1 MNNNFKFIK
10 TEDNRFR
17 WESNFMI
24 LEYSE
29 PSIQAFQEYLPV
41 KDFKDIM
48 YYYYTVKIFKKID
61 NSKEILVSERDVY
74 DFPCID
80 ELKWIIEHQLNNNPT
95 INGQKIEYQSGDVRY
110 KETFESEGFACED
123 FYSISKSTDE
133 NNKNE
138 RYSIYIGTTYDDNG
152 DLTSNGIR
160 TPHINRIDLK
170 ELLKCVDSFIQ
181 YSIDKNNNELEKLN
195 DKFIIKDDKL
205 YEYDYENN
213 LDNIYVIG
221 EFIKNITFIDNN
233 KQCEEVDLIISDLRR
248 DKVFFKGGL
257 CLFTKD
263 IRYMYSKVQDN
274 KLTYNEQ
281 QCAEDFTSILNTDEK
296 HEFISNDVNEL
307 LLKYKNAIVNRTKM
321 CIDKNRNY
329 MTKYEKNMGIDGII
343 PVVETV
349 INNIKYILMKIKQYN

>member
-1 MNNNFKFIK
+1 MKNNFKFIK

-17 WESNFMI
+17 WESDFMV

-61 NSKEILVSERDVY
+61 NSKEILVSERYVY

-95 INGQKIEYQSGDVRY
+95 IDGQKIEYKSGDIRY
-110 KETFESEGFACED
+110 RETFETEGFACED

-138 RYSIYIGTTYDDNG
+138 RYSIYIGTTYDANG

-160 TPHINRIDLK
+160 TPYINKHDLK
-170 ELLKCVDSFIQ
+170 ELLKCVDGFIQ
-181 YSIDKNNNELEKLN
+181 YSIDKNNNSLKELEDCFK
-195 DKFIIKDDKL
+195 IKGNKL

-213 LDNIYVIG
+213 LESIYVIG
-221 EFIKNITFIDNN
+221 DFIKDITSIDNN
-233 KQCEEVDLIISDLRR
+233 KQCEEHDLIISDIRD
-248 DKVFFKGGL
+248 DKVFFKGGI

-263 IRYMYSKVQDN
+263 IIYMCTNVQDN

-281 QCAEDFTSILNTDEK
+281 QCAEDFISILNTDEK

-307 LLKYKNAIVNRTKM
+307 LLKYKNAIVNRTNM
-321 CIDKNRNY
+321 CIDDKRNY
-329 MTKYEKNMGIDGII
+329 MTKYEKNMGIEGIT

-349 INNIKYILMKIKQYN
+349 INNIKYILSKGEM

>member
-10 TEDNRFR
+10 TDDNRFR
-17 WESNFMI
+17 WESDFMV

-95 INGQKIEYQSGDVRY
+95 INGQKIEYQSGDIRY

-123 FYSISKSTDE
+123 FYSISKSTDK

-138 RYSIYIGTTYDDNG
+138 RYSIYIGTTYVDKG

-160 TPHINRIDLK
+160 TPYINEHDLK

-213 LDNIYVIG
+213 LDSIYVIG

-248 DKVFFKGGL
+248 DKVFFKSGL

-263 IRYMYSKVQDN
+263 I
-274 KLTYNEQ
+274 
-281 QCAEDFTSILNTDEK
+281 
-296 HEFISNDVNEL
+296 
-307 LLKYKNAIVNRTKM
+307 
-321 CIDKNRNY
+321 
-329 MTKYEKNMGIDGII
+329 
-343 PVVETV
+343 
-349 INNIKYILMKIKQYN
+349 

>member
-17 WESNFMI
+17 WKSNFMV

-48 YYYYTVKIFKKID
+48 YYYYTVKIFKKIY
-61 NSKEILVSERDVY
+61 NSKEILVSERYVY
-74 DFPCID
+74 DFPCITQ
-80 ELKWIIEHQLNNNPT
+80 LKWIIEHQLNNNPT
-95 INGQKIEYQSGDVRY
+95 INGQKIEYESGDIRY
-110 KETFESEGFACED
+110 RETFESEGFACED
-123 FYSISKSTDE
+123 FYSISKSTDK

-138 RYSIYIGTTYDDNG
+138 KYSIYIGTTYNNNG

-160 TPHINRIDLK
+160 TPYINRNDLK

-181 YSIDKNNNELEKLN
+181 YSIDKNNNELKESENCFK
-195 DKFIIKDDKL
+195 IKGNKL
-205 YEYDYENN
+205 YEYDYESN
-213 LDNIYVIG
+213 LESIYCIGDNI
-221 EFIKNITFIDNN
+221 KHITYIDNN
-233 KQCEEVDLIISDLRR
+233 KQCSKNNLIITNIKN

-263 IRYMYSKVQDN
+263 IRYMRTKVQDN

-281 QCAEDFTSILNTDEK
+281 QCAEDFISILNTDEK
-296 HEFISNDVNEL
+296 HDFISNDVNEL
-307 LLKYKNAIVNRTKM
+307 LLKYKNAIVNRTNM

-329 MTKYEKNMGIDGII
+329 MTKYEKNMGIDGIT

-349 INNIKYILMKIKQYN
+349 INNIKYILSKN

>member
-1 MNNNFKFIK
+1 MKNNFKFIK

-17 WESNFMI
+17 WESNFMV

-29 PSIQAFQEYLPV
+29 PSIQAFNEYLPV
-41 KDFKDIM
+41 SDIKDFM

-61 NSKEILVSERDVY
+61 NSKEILVSERYVY

-95 INGQKIEYQSGDVRY
+95 INGQKIEYQSGDIRF

-123 FYSISKSTDE
+123 FYSISKSTDK

-138 RYSIYIGTTYDDNG
+138 RYSIYIGTSYDDNG

-160 TPHINRIDLK
+160 TPYINRLDLK

-181 YSIDKNNNELEKLN
+181 YSIDYNNSSLEKLN
-195 DKFIIKDDKL
+195 DKFIIKGNKL
-205 YEYDYENN
+205 YQYDYENN
-213 LDNIYVIG
+213 LDSIYVIG
-221 EFIKNITFIDNN
+221 DSIEDITFIDNN
-233 KQCEEVDLIISDLRR
+233 KQYEKVDLIISDMRY
-248 DKVFFKGGL
+248 DKVFFKRGL

-263 IRYMYSKVQDN
+263 IRYMCSKIQDN

-281 QCAEDFTSILNTDEK
+281 QCAEDFIDILNTDEK

-307 LLKYKNAIVNRTKM
+307 LLKYKNAIVNRTNM
-321 CIDKNRNY
+321 CIDDNRSY
-329 MTKYEKNMGIDGII
+329 MTEYEKNMGIDGIT

-349 INNIKYILMKIKQYN
+349 INNIKYILNEN

>member
-10 TEDNRFR
+10 TDNNRFR
-17 WESNFMI
+17 WESNFMV

-29 PSIQAFQEYLPV
+29 PSIQAFQEFLPV
-41 KDFKDIM
+41 KDFNDIM

-61 NSKEILVSERDVY
+61 KSKEILVSERYVY

-95 INGQKIEYQSGDVRY
+95 IDGQKIEYKSGDIRY
-110 KETFESEGFACED
+110 RETFETEGFACED

-138 RYSIYIGTTYDDNG
+138 RYSIYIGTTRDVND

-160 TPHINRIDLK
+160 THYINRLDLK
-170 ELLKCVDSFIQ
+170 ELLKCVDGFIQ
-181 YSIDKNNNELEKLN
+181 YSIDCNNNALEKLN

-205 YEYDYENN
+205 YQYDYENN
-213 LDNIYVIG
+213 LDSIYVIG
-221 EFIKNITFIDNN
+221 DFIEDITFIDNN
-233 KQCEEVDLIISDLRR
+233 KQCEEVDLIISDIRR
-248 DKVFFKGGL
+248 DKVFFKSGV

-263 IRYMYSKVQDN
+263 IRYMNTKVEDN

-281 QCAEDFTSILNTDEK
+281 QCAEDFISILNTDEK

-307 LLKYKNAIVNRTKM
+307 LLKYKYAIVNRTKM
-321 CIDKNRNY
+321 YIDNKRNY
-329 MTKYEKNMGIDGII
+329 ITKYESNMVIEGIT

-349 INNIKYILMKIKQYN
+349 INNIKYILSKN

>member
-10 TEDNRFR
+10 TDDNRFR
-17 WESNFMI
+17 WESDFMV

-61 NSKEILVSERDVY
+61 KSKEILISERYVY
-74 DFPCID
+74 DFPCIE

-95 INGQKIEYQSGDVRY
+95 INGQKIEYQSGDIRY

-160 TPHINRIDLK
+160 TPYINEYDLK

-181 YSIDKNNNELEKLN
+181 YSIDKNNNELKQLENSFKIKSNKLYEYHYDN
-195 DKFIIKDDKL
+195 KLESIYTICDTIKDLTYIKNNEQIEDRDLYITNIKDDKIIFSNKL
-205 YEYDYENN
+205 TVY
-213 LDNIYVIG
+213 
-221 EFIKNITFIDNN
+221 IK
-233 KQCEEVDLIISDLRR
+233 DLRYIC
-248 DKVFFKGGL
+248 DKVP
-257 CLFTKD
+257 
-263 IRYMYSKVQDN
+263 DN
-274 KLTYNEQ
+274 KLTYNEK
-281 QCAEDFTSILNTDEK
+281 QCAKDFIDILNNDEIE
-296 HEFISNDVNEL
+296 EFKTNDIDYL
-307 LLKYKNAIVNRTKM
+307 LDKYKNAIVNRTNM
-321 CIDKNRNY
+321 CINDNRNY
-329 MTKYEKNMGIDGII
+329 VTTYEKNMGIDGIT

-349 INNIKYILMKIKQYN
+349 IKYIKELLNN

>member
-1 MNNNFKFIK
+1 MKNNFKFIK

-17 WESNFMI
+17 WESDFMV

-29 PSIQAFQEYLPV
+29 PSIQAFQDFLPV
-41 KDFKDIM
+41 KDFNDIM

-61 NSKEILVSERDVY
+61 NSKEILVSERYVY

-95 INGQKIEYQSGDVRY
+95 INGQKIEYNSGDIRY
-110 KETFESEGFACED
+110 RETFETEGFACED

-138 RYSIYIGTTYDDNG
+138 RYSIYIGTTYDNNG

-160 TPHINRIDLK
+160 TPYINKHDLK

-181 YSIDKNNNELEKLN
+181 YSIDKNNNSLKELEDCFK
-195 DKFIIKDDKL
+195 IKGNKL

-213 LDNIYVIG
+213 LDSIYVIG
-221 EFIKNITFIDNN
+221 DFIEDITVIDNN
-233 KQCEEVDLIISDLRR
+233 KQCEEHDLIISDIR
-248 DKVFFKGGL
+248 DNKVFFKGGI
-257 CLFTKD
+257 CLFAKE
-263 IRYMYSKVQDN
+263 IRYMRTKVQDN

-281 QCAEDFTSILNTDEK
+281 QCAEDFISILNTDEK
-296 HEFISNDVNEL
+296 HEFISNDTNEL
-307 LLKYKNAIVNRTKM
+307 LLKYKNAIVNRTNM
-321 CIDKNRNY
+321 CIDDKRIY
-329 MTKYEKNMGIDGII
+329 MTKYEKNMGIEGITSI
-343 PVVETV
+343 VKTV
-349 INNIKYILMKIKQYN
+349 INNIKYILSKGEM

>member
-1 MNNNFKFIK
+1 MKNNFKFIK
-10 TEDNRFR
+10 TDDNRFR
-17 WESNFMI
+17 WESNFMV

-95 INGQKIEYQSGDVRY
+95 INGQKIEYKSGDIRY
-110 KETFESEGFACED
+110 RETFETEGFACED

-160 TPHINRIDLK
+160 TPYINEHDLK
-170 ELLKCVDSFIQ
+170 ELLNCVDSFIQ
-181 YSIDKNNNELEKLN
+181 YSIDCNNNALKKLN
-195 DKFIIKDDKL
+195 DKFIIKGNKL

-213 LDNIYVIG
+213 LDSIYVIG
-221 EFIKNITFIDNN
+221 DFIEDITFIDNN
-233 KQCEEVDLIISDLRR
+233 RQCEEHDLIISDMRD
-248 DKVFFKGGL
+248 DKVFFKGGI

-263 IRYMYSKVQDN
+263 IRYMCTKVQDN

-281 QCAEDFTSILNTDEK
+281 QCAEDFISILNTDEK
-296 HEFISNDVNEL
+296 HEFISNDVTEL
-307 LLKYKNAIVNRTKM
+307 LLKYKNAIVNRTNM
-321 CIDKNRNY
+321 CIDDKRNY
-329 MTKYEKNMGIDGII
+329 MTKYEKNMGIVGIT
-343 PVVETV
+343 PAVETV
-349 INNIKYILMKIKQYN
+349 INNIKYMLSKN